1 VFREPIARIRL
12 SGPSGIVK
20 KAHVNE
26 PIMEFENV
34 VLPKARKLEPIATPD
49 HQGPWATTDPYNGTR
64 YIHCRNQDFRT
75 VLIEQH
81 IEHGITVLWDS
92 AGRLMGFR
100 VQKEDK

>member
-12 SGPSGIVK
+12 SGASGIVRQI
-20 KAHVNE
+20 HTNE
-26 PIMEFENV
+26 PIIAFENV
-34 VLPKARKLEPIATPD
+34 VMPRARKLEPIATPD
-49 HQGPWATTDPYNGTR
+49 HHGPWVTTDPYNGTR

-75 VLIEQH
+75 VLVEQH
-81 IEHGITVLWDS
+81 IENGVTVLWDS